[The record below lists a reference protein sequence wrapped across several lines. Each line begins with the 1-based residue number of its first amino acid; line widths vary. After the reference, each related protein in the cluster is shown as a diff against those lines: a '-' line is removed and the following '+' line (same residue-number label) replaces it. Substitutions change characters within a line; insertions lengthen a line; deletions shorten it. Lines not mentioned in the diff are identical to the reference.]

1 MGSTTFRGG
10 SITKVLQFKQVELSH
25 KLMITSIYKR
35 IKDVTMIT
43 QDTNRY
49 KKYKKIKVR
58 STHEPSM
65 PQ

>member
-10 SITKVLQFKQVELSH
+10 SITKVLQFRQVELSH
-25 KLMITSIYKR
+25 KLRITITYKR

-49 KKYKKIKVR
+49 KNTGKSK
-58 STHEPSM
+58 
-65 PQ
+65 